1 MSSGPQVDATHAAA
15 EPLLEIRALHKHYGG
30 HHVLRGI
37 DLKVRAGQ
45 VDFLI
50 GPSGGGKSSLLRCI
64 NFLETPSNGEIR
76 FVGEQLCHENG
87 GVFTVAP
94 EHTLRQARRQMPMVF
109 QSFNLFSHRTV
120 IDNLIEGPVVVQR
133 RDRAE
138 ARDEAA
144 ALLARV
150 GLADKHNAYPAELSG
165 GQKQRV
171 AIARALAMHPR
182 LVLFD
187 EPTSAL
193 DPELVNGVLD
203 IIRSLAEEGRT
214 MLIVTHEMSF
224 ARRLA
229 NRVHFVCDGVI
240 EASGSPDEMFDDPPS
255 QRLRTFMQSFNA

>member
-1 MSSGPQVDATHAAA
+1 MSDRSGPVAADGAA
-15 EPLLEIRALHKHYGG
+15 EAMLQIRALHKHYGG
-30 HHVLRGI
+30 QHVLRGI
-37 DLKVRAGQ
+37 DLEVRAGE
-45 VDFLI
+45 VDVLI

-76 FVGEQLCHENG
+76 FVGRQLCHENG
-87 GVFTVAP
+87 GVFTVAHEP
-94 EHTLRQARRQMPMVF
+94 LLRQARRQMPMVF

-120 IDNLIEGPVVVQR
+120 IENLIEGPVVVQGR
-133 RDRAE
+133 ARAE
-138 ARDEAA
+138 AREEAA

-150 GLADKHNAYPAELSG
+150 GLSDKHDAYPAELSG

-193 DPELVNGVLD
+193 DPELVSGVLD

-214 MLIVTHEMSF
+214 MLIVTHELGF

-229 NRVHFVCDGVI
+229 DRIHFVCNGVI
-240 EASGSPDEMFDDPPS
+240 EASGPADRMLDDPPTE
-255 QRLRTFMQSFNA
+255 RLRSFMRSFHA

>member
-1 MSSGPQVDATHAAA
+1 MNSSARDTPHETAPD
-15 EPLLEIRALHKHYGG
+15 PLLEIRALHKHYGVN
-30 HHVLRGI
+30 HVLRGI

-64 NFLETPSNGEIR
+64 NFLETPNNGEIR
-76 FVGEQLCHENG
+76 FLGRQLCHENG
-87 GVFTVAP
+87 GVFTVAH
-94 EHTLRQARRQMPMVF
+94 EHQLRDARRQMPMVF

-120 IDNLIEGPVVVQR
+120 IENLIEGPVVVQR
-133 RDRAE
+133 RPRADALEE
-138 ARDEAA
+138 AHQ
-144 ALLARV
+144 LLARV
-150 GLADKHNAYPAELSG
+150 GLANKHDAYPAELSG

-193 DPELVNGVLD
+193 DPELVSGVLD

-255 QRLRTFMQSFNA
+255 ERLRAFMRSFNA